1 MSNSVRLLIACRVFI
16 VIATE
21 RCSGK
26 WVFLKNSWS
35 IKLSASSLANA
46 LDVPVK
52 KFIFL
57 YNITNFT
64 RKLTAWQVWR
74 IFITVFEK
82 AIFENAYWSIQ
93 YMYSYM
99 WCVFRFDT
107 ICFIKKRQN
116 HQWKGVIFEVS
127 CERSQ
132 IAKHITYRLYI

>member
-16 VIATE
+16 VSYWEVFWKMGVLKKQLVYKTVSFI
-21 RCSGK
+21 SGQS
-26 WVFLKNSWS
+26 SWYTCEE
-35 IKLSASSLANA
+35 
-46 LDVPVK
+46 VH
-52 KFIFL
+52 FL

-64 RKLTAWQVWR
+64 RKLTALRVWR

-116 HQWKGVIFEVS
+116 HHWKGVIFEVS